1 MHRYSKEQKEF
12 IITNNYGKYSKELAE
27 MFNQHFNTNIT
38 AKEIAYF
45 RRNNKLNSGL
55 TGQFKKGNVPHNKDK
70 KQVEYMSK
78 EAIERTKKTR
88 FKKGNKPKNYR
99 PVGSERI
106 TKDGYIEVK
115 VADPNK
121 WETKNKIIY
130 KQYFGDIPEGH
141 KIIYAD
147 GNKLNNDINNLI
159 LVSDNEELIMNRYR
173 LRTEDIELTKTGY
186 LIAKVID
193 KTNMVKNERL

>member
-1 MHRYSKEQKEF
+1 MHRYSEEQKEF

-27 MFNQHFNTNIT
+27 MFNQYFNTNIT

-55 TGQFKKGNVPHNKDK
+55 TGQFKKGNIAHNKGK
-70 KQVEYMSK
+70 KQIEYMSQ
-78 EAIERTKKTR
+78 ESIERTKETR

-159 LVSDNEELIMNRYR
+159 LVSNSEELIMNRHR
-173 LRTEDIELTKTGY
+173 LRTENIELTKTGY

>member
-1 MHRYSKEQKEF
+1 MHRYSEEQKEF

-55 TGQFKKGNVPHNKDK
+55 TGQFKKGNVPHNKGK
-70 KQVEYMSK
+70 KQIEYMSQ
-78 EAIERTKKTR
+78 EAIEKTKETR

-141 KIIYAD
+141 KVIYAD

-159 LVSDNEELIMNRYR
+159 LVSDNEELIMNKYK
-173 LRTEDIELTKTGY
+173 LRTENIELTKTGY

-193 KTNMVKNERL
+193 KTNELNK

>member
-1 MHRYSKEQKEF
+1 MHRYSEEQKEF

-27 MFNQHFNTNIT
+27 MFNQYFNTNIT

-45 RRNNKLNSGL
+45 RRKHKLKSGL
-55 TGQFKKGNVPHNKDK
+55 TGQFKKGNIAHNKGK
-70 KQVEYMSK
+70 KQIEYMSK

-99 PVGSERI
+99 PIGSERI

-130 KQYFGDIPEGH
+130 KQYYGDIPKGH
-141 KIIYAD
+141 KVIYAD

-159 LVSDNEELIMNRYR
+159 LVSDNEELIMNRHK
-173 LRTEDIELTKTGY
+173 LRTENIELTKTGY

>member
-1 MHRYSKEQKEF
+1 MHRYSEEQKEF

-27 MFNQHFNTNIT
+27 MFNQYFNTNIT

-45 RRNNKLNSGL
+45 RRNHKLKSGL
-55 TGQFKKGNVPHNKDK
+55 TGQFKKGNVAHNKGK
-70 KQVEYMSK
+70 KQIEYMSQ

-115 VADPNK
+115 VADTNK

-130 KQYFGDIPEGH
+130 KQYYGDIPKGH
-141 KIIYAD
+141 KVIYAD

-159 LVSDNEELIMNRYR
+159 LVSDNEELIMNKYK

>member
-1 MHRYSKEQKEF
+1 MHRYSEEQKEF

-27 MFNQHFNTNIT
+27 MFNQYFNTNIT
-38 AKEIAYF
+38 GKEIAYF

-70 KQVEYMSK
+70 KQIEYMNQES
-78 EAIERTKKTR
+78 IERTKKTR
-88 FKKGNKPKNYR
+88 FKKGNKPKKYR

-130 KQYFGDIPEGH
+130 KQYFGDIPKGH
-141 KIIYAD
+141 KVIYAD

-159 LVSDNEELIMNRYR
+159 LVSDNEELIMNKYK
-173 LRTEDIELTKTGY
+173 LRTENIELTKTGY

>member
-1 MHRYSKEQKEF
+1 MHRYSEEQKEF

-45 RRNNKLNSGL
+45 RRNHKLKSGL
-55 TGQFKKGNVPHNKDK
+55 TGQFKKGNVAHNKGK
-70 KQVEYMSK
+70 KQIEYMNQES
-78 EAIERTKKTR
+78 IERTKETR

-99 PVGSERI
+99 PVESERI

-130 KQYFGDIPEGH
+130 KQYFGDIPKGH

-159 LVSDNEELIMNRYR
+159 LVSNNEELIMNRHK

>member
-1 MHRYSKEQKEF
+1 MHRYSEEQKEF

-45 RRNNKLNSGL
+45 RRNHKLKSGL
-55 TGQFKKGNVPHNKDK
+55 TGQFKKGNVAHNKGK
-70 KQVEYMSK
+70 KQIEYMSQ
-78 EAIERTKKTR
+78 ESIERTKETR

-130 KQYFGDIPEGH
+130 KQYFGDIPKGH
-141 KIIYAD
+141 KVIYAD

-159 LVSDNEELIMNRYR
+159 LLSDNEELIMNKYK
-173 LRTEDIELTKTGY
+173 LRTENIELTKTGY

-193 KTNMVKNERL
+193 KTNELNK

>member
-1 MHRYSKEQKEF
+1 MHRYSEEQKEF

-45 RRNNKLNSGL
+45 RRSHKLKSGL
-55 TGQFKKGNVPHNKDK
+55 TGQFKKGNVAHNKGK
-70 KQVEYMSK
+70 KQIEYMSQ

-130 KQYFGDIPEGH
+130 KQYFGDIPKGH
-141 KIIYAD
+141 KVIYAD

-159 LVSDNEELIMNRYR
+159 LVSDNEELIMNRHK
-173 LRTEDIELTKTGY
+173 LRTENIELTKTGY

>member
-1 MHRYSKEQKEF
+1 MHRYSEEQKEF

-55 TGQFKKGNVPHNKDK
+55 TGQFKKGNVAHNKGK
-70 KQVEYMSK
+70 KQIEYMSQ
-78 EAIERTKKTR
+78 EAIERTKETR
-88 FKKGNKPKNYR
+88 FKIGNKPKNYR

-130 KQYFGDIPEGH
+130 KQYFGDIPKGH
-141 KIIYAD
+141 KVIYAD

>member
-1 MHRYSKEQKEF
+1 MKEQKEF

-27 MFNQHFNTNIT
+27 MFNQYFNTNIT

-45 RRNNKLNSGL
+45 RRNHKLKSGL
-55 TGQFKKGNVPHNKDK
+55 TGQFKKGNVAHNKGK
-70 KQVEYMSK
+70 KQIEYMSQ
-78 EAIERTKKTR
+78 ESIERTKETR

-99 PVGSERI
+99 PIGSERI

-115 VADPNK
+115 VSDPNK

-141 KIIYAD
+141 KVIYAD

-159 LVSDNEELIMNRYR
+159 LVSDNEELIMNRHK
-173 LRTEDIELTKTGY
+173 LRTENIELTKTGY

>member
-1 MHRYSKEQKEF
+1 MHRYSEEQKKF

-38 AKEIAYF
+38 SKEIAYF
-45 RRNNKLNSGL
+45 RRNHKLKSGL
-55 TGQFKKGNVPHNKDK
+55 RGQFKKGNVAHNKGK
-70 KQVEYMSK
+70 KQIEYMSQ
-78 EAIERTKKTR
+78 ESIERTKETR

-99 PVGSERI
+99 PIGSERI

-115 VADPNK
+115 VSDPNK

-130 KQYFGDIPEGH
+130 KQYFGDIPKGH
-141 KIIYAD
+141 KVIYAD

-159 LVSDNEELIMNRYR
+159 LVSDNEELIMNRHK

>member
-1 MHRYSKEQKEF
+1 MHRYSEEQKEF

-45 RRNNKLNSGL
+45 RRNHKLKSGL
-55 TGQFKKGNVPHNKDK
+55 TGQFKKGNVAHNKGK
-70 KQVEYMSK
+70 KQIEYMSQ
-78 EAIERTKKTR
+78 ESIERTKETR

-99 PVGSERI
+99 PIGSERI

-115 VADPNK
+115 VSDPNK

-130 KQYFGDIPEGH
+130 KQYFGDIPKGH
-141 KIIYAD
+141 KVIYAD

-159 LVSDNEELIMNRYR
+159 LVSDNEELIMNRHK
-173 LRTEDIELTKTGY
+173 LRTENIELTKTGY

>member
-1 MHRYSKEQKEF
+1 MHRYSEEQKEF

-45 RRNNKLNSGL
+45 RRNHKLNSGL
-55 TGQFKKGNVPHNKDK
+55 TGQFKKGNVAHNKGK
-70 KQVEYMSK
+70 KQIEYMSQ
-78 EAIERTKKTR
+78 ESIERTKETR

-99 PVGSERI
+99 PIGSERI

-159 LVSDNEELIMNRYR
+159 LVSDNEELIMNRHK

>member
-1 MHRYSKEQKEF
+1 MHRYSEEQKEF

-45 RRNNKLNSGL
+45 RRNHKLKSGL
-55 TGQFKKGNVPHNKDK
+55 TGQFKKGNVAHNKGK
-70 KQVEYMSK
+70 KQIEYMSQ
-78 EAIERTKKTR
+78 ESIERTKKTR

-159 LVSDNEELIMNRYR
+159 LVSDNEELIMNRHK
-173 LRTEDIELTKTGY
+173 LRTENIELTKTGY

>member
-1 MHRYSKEQKEF
+1 MHRYSEEQKEF

-27 MFNQHFNTNIT
+27 MFNQYFNTNIT

-130 KQYFGDIPEGH
+130 KQYYGDIPEGH
-141 KIIYAD
+141 KVIYAD

-159 LVSDNEELIMNRYR
+159 LVSDNEELIMNRHK
-173 LRTEDIELTKTGY
+173 LRTENIELTKTGY

>member
-1 MHRYSKEQKEF
+1 MHRYSEEQKEF

-27 MFNQHFNTNIT
+27 MFNQYFNTNIT

-45 RRNNKLNSGL
+45 RKNNKLKSGL
-55 TGQFKKGNVPHNKDK
+55 TGQFKKGNVPHNKYK

-130 KQYFGDIPEGH
+130 KQYYGDIPKGH
-141 KIIYAD
+141 KVIYAD

-159 LVSDNEELIMNRYR
+159 LVSDNEELIMNKHK
-173 LRTEDIELTKTGY
+173 LRTENIELTKTGY

>member
-1 MHRYSKEQKEF
+1 MHRYSEEQKEF
-12 IITNNYGKYSKELAE
+12 IIANNYGKYSKELAE

-70 KQVEYMSK
+70 KQVEYMSQ
-78 EAIERTKKTR
+78 EAIEKTKETR
-88 FKKGNKPKNYR
+88 FKIGNKPKNYR

-130 KQYFGDIPEGH
+130 KQYFGDIPKGH
-141 KIIYAD
+141 KVIYAD

-159 LVSDNEELIMNRYR
+159 LVSDNEELIMNKYK
-173 LRTEDIELTKTGY
+173 LRTENIELTKTGY

>member
-1 MHRYSKEQKEF
+1 MHRYSEEQKEF

-27 MFNQHFNTNIT
+27 MFNQYFNTNIT

-55 TGQFKKGNVPHNKDK
+55 TGQFKKGNVAHNKGK
-70 KQVEYMSK
+70 KQIEYMSQ

-88 FKKGNKPKNYR
+88 FKKGNKKKNYR

-159 LVSDNEELIMNRYR
+159 LVSDNEELIMNKYK

>member
-1 MHRYSKEQKEF
+1 MHRYSEEQKEF

-55 TGQFKKGNVPHNKDK
+55 TGQFKKGHVSHNKGK
-70 KQVEYMSK
+70 KQIEYMSQ

-88 FKKGNKPKNYR
+88 FKIGNKPKNYR

-130 KQYFGDIPEGH
+130 KQYFGDIPKGH
-141 KIIYAD
+141 KVIYAD

-159 LVSDNEELIMNRYR
+159 LVSDNEELIMNKYK
-173 LRTEDIELTKTGY
+173 LRTENIELTKTGY

>member
-1 MHRYSKEQKEF
+1 MHRYSEEQKEF

-27 MFNQHFNTNIT
+27 MFNQYFNTNIT

-88 FKKGNKPKNYR
+88 FKIRNKPKNYR

-130 KQYFGDIPEGH
+130 KQYYGDIPEGH

-159 LVSDNEELIMNRYR
+159 LVSDNEELIMNKYK
-173 LRTEDIELTKTGY
+173 LRTENIELTKTGY

>member
-1 MHRYSKEQKEF
+1 MHRYSEEQKEF

-45 RRNNKLNSGL
+45 RKNNKLNSGL
-55 TGQFKKGNVPHNKDK
+55 TGQFKKGNVAHNKGK
-70 KQVEYMSK
+70 KQIEYMNQES
-78 EAIERTKKTR
+78 IERTKATR

-159 LVSDNEELIMNRYR
+159 LVSDSEELIMNRHR

-193 KTNMVKNERL
+193 KTNELNK

>member
-1 MHRYSKEQKEF
+1 MHRYSEEQKEF

-27 MFNQHFNTNIT
+27 MFNQYFNTNIT

-55 TGQFKKGNVPHNKDK
+55 TGQFKKGNVAHNKGK
-70 KQVEYMSK
+70 KQIEYMSQ
-78 EAIERTKKTR
+78 ESIERTKKTR

-159 LVSDNEELIMNRYR
+159 LVSDNEELIMNRHR

>member
-1 MHRYSKEQKEF
+1 MHRYSEEQKEF

-45 RRNNKLNSGL
+45 RRSHKLKSGL
-55 TGQFKKGNVPHNKDK
+55 TGQFKKGNVAHNKGK
-70 KQVEYMSK
+70 KQIEYMSQ
-78 EAIERTKKTR
+78 ESIERTKETR

-115 VADPNK
+115 VSDPNK

-130 KQYFGDIPEGH
+130 KQYFGDIPKGH
-141 KIIYAD
+141 KVIYAD

-159 LVSDNEELIMNRYR
+159 LVSDNEELIMNKYK
-173 LRTEDIELTKTGY
+173 LRTENIELTKTGY

>member
-1 MHRYSKEQKEF
+1 MHRYSEEQKEF

-55 TGQFKKGNVPHNKDK
+55 TGQFKKGHVPHNKGK
-70 KQVEYMSK
+70 KQIEYMSQ

-88 FKKGNKPKNYR
+88 FKIGNKPKNYR

-130 KQYFGDIPEGH
+130 KQYFGDIPKGH
-141 KIIYAD
+141 KVIYAD

-159 LVSDNEELIMNRYR
+159 LVSDNEELIMNKYK
-173 LRTEDIELTKTGY
+173 LRTENIELTKTGY

>member
-1 MHRYSKEQKEF
+1 MHRYSEEQKEF

-45 RRNNKLNSGL
+45 RKNNKLNSGL

-70 KQVEYMSK
+70 KQVEYMSQ
-78 EAIERTKKTR
+78 EAIEKTKETR

-130 KQYFGDIPEGH
+130 KRYFGDIPKGH

-159 LVSDNEELIMNRYR
+159 LVSNNEELIMNKYK
-173 LRTEDIELTKTGY
+173 LRTENIELTKTGY

-193 KTNMVKNERL
+193 KTNELNK

>member
-1 MHRYSKEQKEF
+1 MHRYSEEQKEF

-45 RRNNKLNSGL
+45 RRNHKLNSGL
-55 TGQFKKGNVPHNKDK
+55 TGQFKKGNVAHNKGK
-70 KQVEYMSK
+70 KQIEYMSQ
-78 EAIERTKKTR
+78 ESIERTKKTR

-130 KQYFGDIPEGH
+130 KQYYGDIPKGH
-141 KIIYAD
+141 KVIYAD

-159 LVSDNEELIMNRYR
+159 LVSDNEELIMNRHR
-173 LRTEDIELTKTGY
+173 LRTEDIELTKTGC

-193 KTNMVKNERL
+193 KTNELNK

>member
-1 MHRYSKEQKEF
+1 MHRYSEEQKEF

-27 MFNQHFNTNIT
+27 MFNQYFNTNIT

-55 TGQFKKGNVPHNKDK
+55 TGQFKKGNVAHNKGK
-70 KQVEYMSK
+70 KQIEYMSQ

-159 LVSDNEELIMNRYR
+159 LVSDNEELIMNKYK

>member
-1 MHRYSKEQKEF
+1 MHRYSEEQKEF

-27 MFNQHFNTNIT
+27 MFNQYFNTNIT

-78 EAIERTKKTR
+78 EAIERTKETR

-130 KQYFGDIPEGH
+130 KQYFGDIPKGH
-141 KIIYAD
+141 KVIYAD

-159 LVSDNEELIMNRYR
+159 LVSDNEELIMNKYK

>member
-1 MHRYSKEQKEF
+1 MHRYSEEQKEF

-45 RRNNKLNSGL
+45 RRNNKLKSGL
-55 TGQFKKGNVPHNKDK
+55 TGQFKKGNIAHNKGK
-70 KQVEYMSK
+70 KQIEYMSQESIEKTK
-78 EAIERTKKTR
+78 ETR

-130 KQYFGDIPEGH
+130 KQYYGDIPKGH
-141 KIIYAD
+141 KVIYAD

-159 LVSDNEELIMNRYR
+159 LVSDNEELIMNKYK
-173 LRTEDIELTKTGY
+173 LRTENIELTKTGY

-193 KTNMVKNERL
+193 KTNELNK

>member
-1 MHRYSKEQKEF
+1 MHRYSEEQKEF

-45 RRNNKLNSGL
+45 RKNNKLNSGL
-55 TGQFKKGNVPHNKDK
+55 TGQFKKGNVAHNKGK
-70 KQVEYMSK
+70 KQIEYMSQ
-78 EAIERTKKTR
+78 ESIERTKATR
-88 FKKGNKPKNYR
+88 FKKGNNPKNYR

-130 KQYFGDIPEGH
+130 KQYYGDIPKGH
-141 KIIYAD
+141 KVIYAD

-159 LVSDNEELIMNRYR
+159 LVSDNEELIMNKYK

>member
-27 MFNQHFNTNIT
+27 MFNQYFNTNIT

-45 RRNNKLNSGL
+45 RRNHKLNSGL
-55 TGQFKKGNVPHNKDK
+55 TGQFKKGNVAHNKGK
-70 KQVEYMSK
+70 KQIEYMSQ
-78 EAIERTKKTR
+78 ESIERTKETR

-159 LVSDNEELIMNRYR
+159 LVSDNEELIMNRHK
-173 LRTEDIELTKTGY
+173 LRTENIELTKTGY

>member
-1 MHRYSKEQKEF
+1 MHRYSEEQKEF

-45 RRNNKLNSGL
+45 RRNHKLNSGL
-55 TGQFKKGNVPHNKDK
+55 TGQFKKGNVPHNKGK
-70 KQVEYMSK
+70 KQIEYMSQESIEKTK
-78 EAIERTKKTR
+78 ETR
-88 FKKGNKPKNYR
+88 FKIGNKPKNYR

-173 LRTEDIELTKTGY
+173 LRTENIELTKIGY